1 VISFQVSVGSAKSSS
16 HNIPFG
22 VPQGAILSPTLYN
35 IFTSDVPSSDFCG
48 TATFADDTAIF
59 ASGQTPLLVQDQLQD
74 HLNEISDYCK
84 DWKIKINASKTQAI
98 YFSRC
103 TKNVPQTEITFNG
116 DGIPLSNVVKYLG
129 VHLDK
134 RLTLESHIS
143 KSLEKASLAFKILY

>member
-1 VISFQVSVGSAKSSS
+1 
-16 HNIPFG
+16 

-59 ASGQTPLLVQDQLQD
+59 ASGPTPLLVQDQLQE

-84 DWKIKINASKTQAI
+84 DWKIKNNASKTQAI

-103 TKNVPQTEITFNG
+103 TKNVPQTEITLNG
-116 DGIPLSNVVKYLG
+116 N
-129 VHLDK
+129 
-134 RLTLESHIS
+134 
-143 KSLEKASLAFKILY
+143 

>member
-1 VISFQVSVGSAKSSS
+1 
-16 HNIPFG
+16 

-35 IFTSDVPSSDFCG
+35 ITSDVPSSKLCG

-59 ASGQTPLLVQDQLQD
+59 ASGQTPLLVQDKLQD

-98 YFSRC
+98 YISRC
-103 TKNVPQTEITFNG
+103 NKKVPQTEITRNG
-116 DGIPLSNVVKYLG
+116 DGIPWSDKVKYLG

-134 RLTLESHIS
+134 R
-143 KSLEKASLAFKILY
+143 